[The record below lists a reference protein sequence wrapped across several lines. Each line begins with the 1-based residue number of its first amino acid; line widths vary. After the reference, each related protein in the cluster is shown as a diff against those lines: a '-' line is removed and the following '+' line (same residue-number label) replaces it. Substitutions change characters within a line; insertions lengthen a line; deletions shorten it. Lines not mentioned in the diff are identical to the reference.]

1 MYGLIKTTKSNWLGP
16 NLLSNVGGMTALA
29 VAFAS
34 LTAAFLVI
42 ATAFTGS
49 GVA

>member
-1 MYGLIKTTKSNWLGP
+1 MYGLIKPVKHNWLG
-16 NLLSNVGGMTALA
+16 NIGSMTVLA
-29 VAFAS
+29 VAFGS

>member
-1 MYGLIKTTKSNWLGP
+1 MYGLIKTSKLNWLG
-16 NLLSNVGGMTALA
+16 NVGGMTALA

-42 ATAFTGS
+42 ATAFTGG

>member
-1 MYGLIKTTKSNWLGP
+1 MNAHINTSKLG
-16 NLLSNVGGMTALA
+16 NFGSFGALA

-34 LTAAFLVI
+34 LSAVVYVMLSGI
-42 ATAFTGS
+42 

>member
-1 MYGLIKTTKSNWLGP
+1 MYGLIKTSKPTWLG
-16 NLLSNVGGMTALA
+16 NVGSATALA

-42 ATAFTGS
+42 ATAFTGG

>member
-1 MYGLIKTTKSNWLGP
+1 MYGLIKTTKQNWLG
-16 NLLSNVGGMTALA
+16 NVGSVTVLA
-29 VAFAS
+29 VAFGS